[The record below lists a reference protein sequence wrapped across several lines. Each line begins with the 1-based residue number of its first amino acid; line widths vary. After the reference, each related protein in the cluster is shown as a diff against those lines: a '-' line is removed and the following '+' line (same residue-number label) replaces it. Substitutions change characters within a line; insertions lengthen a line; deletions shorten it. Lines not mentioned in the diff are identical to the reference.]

1 MTQESS
7 CLVLLRPPAAHQ
19 LLFDADDEAED
30 EDAPAGLEDELEDEV
45 CSAHR
50 LLIDSSP
57 AVQCAV

>member
-45 CSAHR
+45 CSAHH
-50 LLIDSSP
+50 S
-57 AVQCAV
+57 